1 MWSKKSRRAAMAV
14 KAPPT
19 PPAPTPR
26 IFTPMLPVFARPCGS
41 GSLADVGHDVLDPR
55 VVLEAVHRQVL
66 AVAGVLEA
74 AVRHLGHQRDVGV
87 DPDAAEVQPL
97 AHPHGPAEVPGPHAR
112 RKAELD

>member
-1 MWSKKSRRAAMAV
+1 MWSKKSRRAAMAG

-19 PPAPTPR
+19 PPAPTTT
-26 IFTPMLPVFARPCGS
+26 IFTPQRSVFARPCGS

-74 AVRHLGHQRDVGV
+74 AVRHLGHDRDVGV
-87 DPDAAEVQPL
+87 DPYRAEVEAPG
-97 AHPHGPAEVPGPHAR
+97 HPHRSAVVLGP
-112 RKAELD
+112 